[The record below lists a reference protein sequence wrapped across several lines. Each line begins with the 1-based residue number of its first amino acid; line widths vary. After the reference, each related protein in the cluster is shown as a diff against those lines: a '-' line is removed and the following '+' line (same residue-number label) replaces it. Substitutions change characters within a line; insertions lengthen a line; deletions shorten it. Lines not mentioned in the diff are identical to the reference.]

1 MNIPHY
7 RRTLIAAAAA
17 ATFGFGATAC
27 SETGQNNAPLTDDD
41 NSLSEG
47 DSQSD
52 TAITAEVERELS
64 NDADFGSSN
73 IDVTTTNG
81 VVTLE
86 GDVADSDA
94 KSAAERVASN
104 VSGVNRVNNR
114 LSASS
119 DSTSSDSRSTD
130 TMASDGMDTMNT
142 AVDDTQDAVS
152 DTWITTKVKSSLLA
166 DSEAEGFD
174 IDVET
179 IDGVVTLTG
188 ELDDGDAV
196 RHAEEIAAGVDGVK
210 SVNVT
215 ALTISALR

>member
-1 MNIPHY
+1 MNISYY
-7 RRTLIAAAAA
+7 RKTLIAAAAA
-17 ATFGFGATAC
+17 ATFGLGATAC
-27 SETGQNNAPLTDDD
+27 SETGQNNSPLTDGD

-52 TAITAEVERELS
+52 TAITAKIKSELS
-64 NDADFGSSN
+64 NDNDFRSSN
-73 IDVTTTNG
+73 IDVSTSNG

-94 KSAAERVASN
+94 KSAAEQVASN

-114 LSASS
+114 LS
-119 DSTSSDSRSTD
+119 TSSDSKSPD
-130 TMASDGMDTMNT
+130 TMASDGMDTMKT
-142 AVDDTQDAVS
+142 AAGDTQDAAS

-174 IDVET
+174 ISVET
-179 IDGVVTLTG
+179 NDGVVTLTG

-196 RHAEEIAAGVDGVK
+196 RHAEEIAAGVKGVK